1 MKKRVCILLALLLAL
16 AAASYAEAADVYAA
30 QGEKTVIL
38 DRDGLKITLSGEYEA
53 LDNVNG
59 KAGNFMSHVK
69 CVIENNTGDTV
80 RVQYTGVI
88 NGWNIDSYHTMN
100 GANSLPDGTKAKS
113 DIWFTTEDCEV
124 TCYEDLETMVLNF
137 HVKPENGS
145 ESVLTTGTIHFNA
158 EAPAG
163 EAPVEEEAPAEEAPA
178 EEVPAGEA
186 PDEATVDALLQG
198 KWVYESNGGAFTFT
212 NGSLVLVANGATLE
226 GTYTINT
233 DMQSVDIVLKGSDAD
248 VKASLPY
255 IYGDGQLKLFNN
267 QGEEYVHEA
276 PAEVPAEEAPDA
288 ATVDALL
295 QGRWSH
301 PTSGGTF
308 VFSDGSVTMG
318 GNGMEAP
325 GTYTIDAAAQCVNLV
340 FVTADGTAKAKL
352 PYLLEDGQLI
362 LFNNQNEQLK
372 HSAGADTASYETL
385 DVGSRGDDV
394 KKLQR
399 YLISLGY
406 LSGGADGIYGNGTAG
421 GVKKFQAAEGL
432 PETGTADPETQA
444 RLFAHKLAEE
454 AVVVVPGKIEKV
466 ADKNYS
472 LFIRFRNDGDEAV
485 DNVEFYVYPYDAS
498 GNHLYDYYDSPN
510 DEDVFD
516 VLIGPG
522 ETSED
527 TWYYDVEGYRGDI
540 AYIEAVIYRY
550 HTVSG
555 RTVNIPSDQRVWA
568 RIG

>member
-1 MKKRVCILLALLLAL
+1 M
-16 AAASYAEAADVYAA
+16 
-30 QGEKTVIL
+30 
-38 DRDGLKITLSGEYEA
+38 
-53 LDNVNG
+53 
-59 KAGNFMSHVK
+59 
-69 CVIENNTGDTV
+69 
-80 RVQYTGVI
+80 QYTGVI
-88 NGWNIDSYHTMN
+88 NGWNVDSYHTMD
-100 GANSLPDGTKAKS
+100 GANSLPSGTKAKS
-113 DIWFTTEDCEV
+113 DIWFTTEDSEV

-158 EAPAG
+158 EVPA
-163 EAPVEEEAPAEEAPA
+163 EEAPAEEAPA
-178 EEVPAGEA
+178 EEAPAEEA
-186 PDEATVDALLQG
+186 PAEEAPAEEAPAEKPATDAADIDALLQG
-198 KWVYESNGGAFTFT
+198 KWSHPTSGVTFVFSDGSVTKAGYGTQTPGAYSIDIAAQCVDLVFYTTGGNTKTRFSYTF
-212 NGSLVLVANGATLE
+212 E
-226 GTYTINT
+226 
-233 DMQSVDIVLKGSDAD
+233 
-248 VKASLPY
+248 
-255 IYGDGQLKLFNN
+255 DGELKLFNSRN
-267 QGEEYVHEA
+267 EQLVHGSEA
-276 PAEVPAEEAPDA
+276 PAEEVPAEEAPDA

-308 VFSDGSVTMG
+308 VFSDGSVTLG

-352 PYLLEDGQLI
+352 PYILEDGQLI
-362 LFNNQNEQLK
+362 LFNNQNEQLE